1 MGTITIH
8 PAEAYLRNEQNPT
21 SLYVRIGGQRR
32 RLFINRDENLIG
44 IIATRK
50 RNRGYILP
58 IGQALRKY
66 IIRPMTRKQIR
77 TGSWFWSTR
86 NLHGLPRIQTTGFAQ
101 SPMRIWI
108 SPFTRTTSLP
118 VHASTASVSGLPQ
131 SKNIAE
137 RQKCTSSD
145 RQWRTKKVFPH
156 AALTSV
162 AMTVRCGASHE
173 IMATWQQASARNTGI
188 AATVI
193 TTCLSMTNIWSV
205 TTSTDNHS
213 IESNPCQAKAW
224 YGLSLHSAD
233 SFLFYVLL
241 SPFYW

>member
-1 MGTITIH
+1 METVTIH

-44 IIATRK
+44 IIA
-50 RNRGYILP
+50 
-58 IGQALRKY
+58 
-66 IIRPMTRKQIR
+66 R
-77 TGSWFWSTR
+77 TGNWFWSIR

-101 SPMRIWI
+101 SPMRIWK

-162 AMTVRCGASHE
+162 A
-173 IMATWQQASARNTGI
+173 
-188 AATVI
+188 TVI

-213 IESNPCQAKAW
+213 IKSNPCQAKAW

>member
-1 MGTITIH
+1 METVTIH

-32 RLFINRDENLIG
+32 RLFINRDENIIG
-44 IIATRK
+44 IIAPRK
-50 RNRGYILP
+50 RKRGHVFTDWASIEK
-58 IGQALRKY
+58 I

-108 SPFTRTTSLP
+108 SPFTRTTSRP

-145 RQWRTKKVFPH
+145 RHEEQKKFFHMPLWLLWLWRYAV
-156 AALTSV
+156 
-162 AMTVRCGASHE
+162 VR
-173 IMATWQQASARNTGI
+173 ATR
-188 AATVI
+188 
-193 TTCLSMTNIWSV
+193 
-205 TTSTDNHS
+205 
-213 IESNPCQAKAW
+213 
-224 YGLSLHSAD
+224 
-233 SFLFYVLL
+233 
-241 SPFYW
+241 